1 MLLRRLLMD
10 RRSVVCFLASS
21 IDQRVS
27 SLSERFGKSPTR
39 RHTGARQSI
48 RRTARASL
56 ATTGAFAAVDFFAK
70 SRFYFTLILRTGRN
84 SLKERTI
91 SGTSRSTVD
100 PHRMNPR
107 MHVLELRAGDIH
119 TVLGRLMDRIR
130 VSGLTLVAVEAS
142 IDRDGYAVRV
152 RLGTEDANAVE
163 RLADTMTRVVGAT
176 LIRLGQPRGR

>member
-1 MLLRRLLMD
+1 
-10 RRSVVCFLASS
+10 
-21 IDQRVS
+21 
-27 SLSERFGKSPTR
+27 
-39 RHTGARQSI
+39 
-48 RRTARASL
+48 
-56 ATTGAFAAVDFFAK
+56 
-70 SRFYFTLILRTGRN
+70 
-84 SLKERTI
+84 
-91 SGTSRSTVD
+91 
-100 PHRMNPR
+100 